1 MRKLLKAF
9 TLIELLVAMAVMAV
23 LVVLLLTLVDSASK
37 LWRSNESRID
47 AYRESRVAISII
59 SKDLQNSL
67 VGSNLSHIRINTP
80 DAYQRLPGEAVT
92 DPVKGGVIFFL
103 SAMPSGAQE
112 VDNKSDVCEVGY
124 FLAYGKSSA
133 TSGAGSGLGAAGLK
147 DSMNLYRYFRSSD
160 ATFKNLTNNS
170 LFSSNISLIG
180 NEVELLA
187 RNVVSFVVTP
197 YNTNAAGIPEQYNAS
212 VAAPAP
218 EFVEI
223 KVVAVNQETA
233 KKTSSKSDWLTPAG
247 GMTNV
252 FGGNMQTFVSR
263 VKLNNKP

>member
-1 MRKLLKAF
+1 MRKSTAF

-47 AYRESRVAISII
+47 AYRESRVALNII

-67 VGSNLSHIRINTP
+67 SGSNLSHIRINTP
-80 DAYQRLPGEAVT
+80 DAYAKLPGEAVT
-92 DPVKGGVIFFL
+92 DTSKAAAIFFL
-103 SAMPSGAQE
+103 TSMPSGAQE
-112 VDNKSDVCEVGY
+112 SGSKSDVCEVGY

-133 TSGAGSGLGAAGLK
+133 TSGAGSGLGSAGLR

-160 ATFKNLTNNS
+160 ATFRGLTNNG
-170 LFSSNISLIG
+170 LFASNISLTG

-187 RNVVSFVVTP
+187 RNVASFMVTP
-197 YNTNAAGIPEQYNAS
+197 YNTNATGIPVNYEATTN
-212 VAAPAP
+212 APAP
-218 EFVEI
+218 DFVEI

-233 KKTSSKSDWLTPAG
+233 KKISSKSEWLNPSAG
-247 GMTNV
+247 ISNV
-252 FGGNMQTFVSR
+252 FRENMQTFVSR
-263 VKLNNKP
+263 VKLYSKP